1 LFTHSYLQLLNEEL
15 IKSADES
22 RGTAEKLK
30 IEHDTY
36 MAEKE
41 NFALAVDGLND
52 ELIAMMSNSLGA
64 HGQQKG
70 YNDPKLDVA
79 VLSAQVN
86 LHLRRRPEICVL
98 NQFSILSEAS
108 QAVEGQAAELFRY

>member
-1 LFTHSYLQLLNEEL
+1 MFTHSYLQLLNEEL

>member
-1 LFTHSYLQLLNEEL
+1 MQLLNEEL
-15 IKSADES
+15 IKTADES

-64 HGQQKG
+64 HGHQKG

-86 LHLRRRPEICVL
+86 LRLRRRPKICCL
-98 NQFSILSEAS
+98 ESIFHS
-108 QAVEGQAAELFRY
+108 FRG

>member
-1 LFTHSYLQLLNEEL
+1 MHSYLQLLNEEL

-86 LHLRRRPEICVL
+86 LHLRRRPKICVL
-98 NQFSILSEAS
+98 NQFSILSEVS
-108 QAVEGQAAELFRY
+108 QAAEGQAAELFRY

>member
-1 LFTHSYLQLLNEEL
+1 MQLLNEEL

-86 LHLRRRPEICVL
+86 LRLRRRPKICCL
-98 NQFSILSEAS
+98 ESIFYS
-108 QAVEGQAAELFRY
+108 FRG

>member
-1 LFTHSYLQLLNEEL
+1 LNEEL

-86 LHLRRRPEICVL
+86 LHLRRRPKICVL

>member
-1 LFTHSYLQLLNEEL
+1 M
-15 IKSADES
+15 KSADES

-30 IEHDTY
+30 IEHHTY

-79 VLSAQVN
+79 VLSAQVIFTCAVG
-86 LHLRRRPEICVL
+86 LKYVVL

>member
-1 LFTHSYLQLLNEEL
+1 
-15 IKSADES
+15 
-22 RGTAEKLK
+22 
-30 IEHDTY
+30 

-64 HGQQKG
+64 HGKQKG

-86 LHLRRRPEICVL
+86 LRLRRRPKICCL
-98 NQFSILSEAS
+98 ESIFHS
-108 QAVEGQAAELFRY
+108 FRG

>member
-1 LFTHSYLQLLNEEL
+1 MQLLNEEL

-86 LHLRRRPEICVL
+86 LHLRHRPKICVL
-98 NQFSILSEAS
+98 NQFYILSEAS
-108 QAVEGQAAELFRY
+108 QAVEGQAAELFRS